1 MTTSGIFPYGSTETA
16 YLAARDP
23 VLGAAI
29 ARIGQIERAVIP
41 DLFEALVF
49 NIVGQQISSKALET
63 VWARV
68 REAVGGITPQ
78 RILAAGEERLRGCG
92 LSGRKAGYMLGAA
105 QAAVSGAV
113 DFAGLADKPD
123 EDVVR
128 ELTALSGVGR
138 WTAEMLLIFSLC
150 RPDVLSYDDFGIRKG
165 LCRLHGLENI
175 SRADFAAYRE
185 RYKPYGTVAAFYLW
199 EIAAE

>member
-1 MTTSGIFPYGSTETA
+1 MIFSYGRTETE

-29 ARIGQIERAVIP
+29 ARIGQIERAVMP
-41 DLFEALVF
+41 DLFEALLF
-49 NIVGQQISSKALET
+49 NIAGQQISSKALET
-63 VWARV
+63 VWARL
-68 REAVGGITPQ
+68 REAVGTVTPAQIT
-78 RILAAGEERLRGCG
+78 AAGEERLRACG

-113 DFAGLADKPD
+113 DFTGLADKPD
-123 EDVVR
+123 EQVVR

-165 LCRLHGLENI
+165 LCRLHGLETI
-175 SRADFAAYRE
+175 PRAAFAAYRA
-185 RYKPYGTVAAFYLW
+185 RYSPYGTVAAFYLW
-199 EIAAE
+199 EIAAQ